1 MNRIFRILICVFLM
15 HLLADAALAYQGEN
29 MTGGANPY
37 TQGENNYFSNDSG
50 AGMAGFKSPD
60 DICREK
66 NLSIEQCQSLK
77 DRILGSG
84 LKNDEVLKG
93 TPELKDLRP
102 EELIKGKELLKKRKA
117 ADETEKDTE
126 RQLKKDLLE
135 ETAEEE
141 ESSLFDRYLAD
152 TPAHEVELKLKPFGY
167 GLFAKPLQRANQ
179 DLPVAVDYVIG
190 PGDEIGVNVWG
201 RLSGQYSLIVSR
213 EGTVHFPNIGP
224 LTVAGMTF
232 DEMKKFLKRQSSNI
246 IGTEINITMGRLR
259 SIQVFVLGEVKKP
272 GAYTLNGMSTMTNA
286 LMAAGGPSNIG
297 TLRRIELKR
306 ANRTIS
312 VLDFYDLLQK
322 GDKSN
327 DLRLQSGDV
336 VFVPTVGPLVG
347 IAGNVKRPAIYELKG
362 PADLNGA
369 LELAGG
375 IIPTA
380 YSQQVQV
387 ERVEGNSRRTV
398 ADVNASGKDAAGPF
412 MLQDADLV
420 KVFSIFDR
428 DSNAVYVYG
437 NVKRPGKFELKKGMR
452 LRDIIKDEDDL
463 LKETYFDYGLVK
475 RLTPPSMD
483 VKLIPFNLG
492 NMLFKN
498 SIDDNIELSY
508 RDSVYIFPKRL
519 FEDRKTVRIEG
530 EVRCAYLNTE
540 KKVSSECGAKD
551 GRPCPAAEEEKTDR
565 TPQRPDEAVSPKETV
580 KKEGQPPL
588 TTPLSAA
595 LQEAKKASGKGLE
608 DIAKESGGEK
618 RIEDKIAPKPVK
630 AAAQAQGW
638 CEFEL
643 EKDLSVKD
651 LVLRA
656 GGLTKDASMEDF
668 ELYSTDLS
676 TKEVILKKLS
686 LKKAMEG
693 DRGENVYLADQDRV
707 VIHSVRERAPRQ
719 YITIKGEV
727 TRPGEYPFA
736 ANMRVSDLVFAAG
749 NVLES
754 SYSEAELASHTVMDG
769 ELSLVNYR
777 TVDLRRA
784 MAGLENENIKLS
796 PYDTL
801 FIRKIPDWRE
811 ERFVTV
817 AGEVRF
823 PGRYIIKKGER
834 LSSLI
839 DRAGGFTDKSY
850 LKGAVFRRE
859 SVKQMQQ
866 RNLDDSI
873 NRLERT
879 MLSQSSINIEK
890 SVTPEAAK
898 QLEMAM
904 EQRETLIAK
913 MREVKPVGRI
923 VVSLAAPD
931 RLRGSP
937 YDMILEDNDF
947 LEVPERS
954 SVVNVTGSIVN
965 PTSFVYDPGISV
977 SSYISKS
984 GGATELADRDRT
996 YVIKADG
1003 SALSSRSLGSWTSF
1017 DWNESA
1023 KSWEAGS
1030 YSSKLE
1036 PGDTIVVPEQ
1046 IEKIAWLREIKDVT
1060 QILYQIAVTAGVII
1074 VAF

>member
-1 MNRIFRILICVFLM
+1 MSRTFRVLMCMFLI
-15 HLLADAALAYQGEN
+15 HLFAGVCRAYQGDG
-29 MTGGANPY
+29 MTGDANTY
-37 TQGENNYFSNDSG
+37 TQGDNSYFSGEGGVNKAD
-50 AGMAGFKSPD
+50 FKSPD

-66 NLSIEQCQSLK
+66 NLSIDQCQSLK

-84 LKNDEVLKG
+84 LKDEELLKRA
-93 TPELKDLRP
+93 PELKDLKP
-102 EELIKGKELLKKRKA
+102 EELIKGKELLKKRKTGDEA
-117 ADETEKDTE
+117 ERETEWRKKNELDETVE
-126 RQLKKDLLE
+126 E
-135 ETAEEE
+135 ET
-141 ESSLFDRYLAD
+141 SLFDRYLAD

-167 GLFAKPLQRANQ
+167 GLFTKPLQKPNQ
-179 DLPVAVDYVIG
+179 DMPVASDYVIG

-246 IGTEINITMGRLR
+246 IGTDITITMGKLR

-272 GAYTLNGMSTMTNA
+272 GAYTLNGMSTITNA

-297 TLRRIELKR
+297 SLRRMELKR

-312 VLDFYDLLQK
+312 VLDLYDLLQK
-322 GDKSN
+322 GDRTN

-362 PADLNGA
+362 PAGLDGA
-369 LELAGG
+369 LDLAGG

-387 ERVEGNSRRTV
+387 ERVEGNSRRTI
-398 ADVNASGKDAAGPF
+398 ADINAAATDASGSF

-420 KVFSIFDR
+420 KVFSIFDK

-452 LRDIIKDEDDL
+452 LRDVIKDENDL

-475 RLTPPSMD
+475 RLVPPSME

-492 NMLFKN
+492 NLLFKG
-498 SIDDNIELSY
+498 SEDDNIELSY
-508 RDSVYIFPKRL
+508 RDAVYIFPKRL

-530 EVRCAYLNTE
+530 EVRCAYKNTE
-540 KKVSSECGAKD
+540 KKVPNECGAKD
-551 GRPCPAAEEEKTDR
+551 GRGCAASENEKTDK
-565 TPQRPDEAVSPKETV
+565 TPQWPGTRIEPEDSG
-580 KKEGQPPL
+580 KKEGQPP
-588 TTPLSAA
+588 PAA
-595 LQEAKKASGKGLE
+595 LTAAVQEAKKAADRGADE
-608 DIAKESGGEK
+608 
-618 RIEDKIAPKPVK
+618 PVK
-630 AAAQAQGW
+630 ENVVEKKVEQKNGIKPEGEAQGW

-656 GGLTKDASMEDF
+656 GGLTKDASLEEF
-668 ELYSTDLS
+668 ELYRTDPA
-676 TKEVILKKLS
+676 TKEAVLRKFN

-707 VIHSVRERAPRQ
+707 VIHSVWERAPKQ
-719 YITIKGEV
+719 YLTIKGEV
-727 TRPGEYPFA
+727 TRPGQYPYA

-749 NVLES
+749 SLLES

-777 TVDLRRA
+777 TIDLRRA
-784 MAGLENENIKLS
+784 IAGLENDNARLK

-801 FIRKIPDWRE
+801 FVKKIPDWRD

-817 AGEVRF
+817 SGEVRF

-859 SVKQMQQ
+859 SVRQMQQ
-866 RNLDDSI
+866 KNLDESI
-873 NRLERT
+873 SRLERT

-898 QLEMAM
+898 QQEMAM
-904 EQRETLIAK
+904 EQRKTLIAK
-913 MREVKPVGRI
+913 MREIKPKGRI
-923 VVSLAAPD
+923 VVSLAPSD
-931 RLRGSP
+931 KLRNSP
-937 YDMILEDNDF
+937 YDVILEDNDL

-954 SVVNVTGSIVN
+954 SIVNVSGSIVN
-965 PTSFVYDPGISV
+965 PTSFVYDPGTSV

-984 GGATELADRDRT
+984 GGTTELADKDRT

-1003 SALSSRSLGSWTSF
+1003 SSLSPDALSSWTNF
-1017 DWNESA
+1017 DWNEST

-1030 YSSKLE
+1030 YSAKLE

-1046 IEKIAWLREIKDVT
+1046 IERVAWLREIKDVT

>member
-1 MNRIFRILICVFLM
+1 MCLFLI
-15 HLLADAALAYQGEN
+15 HLLAGVSRAYQGDG
-29 MTGGANPY
+29 MIGDANAY
-37 TQGENNYFSNDSG
+37 AQGENNYISGEGG
-50 AGMAGFKSPD
+50 AGNAGFKSPD

-84 LKNDEVLKG
+84 LKDEELLKSA
-93 TPELKDLRP
+93 PELKDLKP
-102 EELIKGKELLKKRKA
+102 EELIKGKELLKKRRTDDEARAEKNQPRKNDL
-117 ADETEKDTE
+117 DETPEDEDT
-126 RQLKKDLLE
+126 
-135 ETAEEE
+135 
-141 ESSLFDRYLAD
+141 SLFDRYLAD

-167 GLFAKPLQRANQ
+167 GLFTRPLQRPNQ
-179 DLPVAVDYVIG
+179 DLPVASDYVIG

-201 RLSGQYSLIVSR
+201 RLSGQYSLVVSR
-213 EGTVHFPNIGP
+213 EGTVQFPNIGP

-232 DEMKKFLKRQSSNI
+232 EEMKKFLKRQSSNI
-246 IGTEINITMGRLR
+246 IGTDINITMGKLR
-259 SIQVFVLGEVKKP
+259 GIQVFVLGEVKKP
-272 GAYTLNGMSTMTNA
+272 GAYTLSGMSTITNA

-312 VLDFYDLLQK
+312 ALDFYDLLQK

-327 DLRLQSGDV
+327 DMRLQSGDV

-347 IAGNVKRPAIYELKG
+347 IAGNVKRPAIYELKDST
-362 PADLNGA
+362 DLVGA

-380 YSQQVQV
+380 YAQQVQI
-387 ERVEGNSRRTV
+387 ERVEGNSRRTI
-398 ADVNASGKDAAGPF
+398 ADINASGKDAPGSF

-420 KVFSIFDR
+420 KVFSIFDK

-452 LRDIIKDEDDL
+452 LRDIIRDENDL

-475 RLTPPSMD
+475 RLIPPSME
-483 VKLIPFNLG
+483 VKLMPFNLG
-492 NMLFKN
+492 SMLFKG
-498 SIDDNIELSY
+498 SDADNIELSY
-508 RDSVYIFPKRL
+508 RDAVYIFPKRL

-530 EVRCAYLNTE
+530 EVRCAYMKLD
-540 KKVSSECGAKD
+540 KKAPEECDAKD
-551 GRPCPAAEEEKTDR
+551 GRGCPAAENEKADK
-565 TPQRPDEAVSPKETV
+565 TPQGPATNILPKDNG
-580 KKEGQPPL
+580 KKEEQPSQAA
-588 TTPLSAA
+588 TSAAA
-595 LQEAKKASGKGLE
+595 LQEAKKAVEKGADE
-608 DIAKESGGEK
+608 PAKENNWEK
-618 RIEDKIAPKPVK
+618 KFEQKSETKPVK
-630 AAAQAQGW
+630 AAGEAQGW

-656 GGLTKDASMEDF
+656 GGLTRDASLEDF
-668 ELYSTDLS
+668 ELYRTDPS
-676 TKEVILKKLS
+676 TKEAVLQKFN

-707 VIHSVRERAPRQ
+707 VIHSVWEKVPKQ
-719 YITIKGEV
+719 YLTIKGEV
-727 TRPGEYPFA
+727 TKPGQYPFA

-749 NVLES
+749 SLLES
-754 SYSEAELASHTVMDG
+754 SYSEAELASHTVIDG
-769 ELSLVNYR
+769 ELSLVSYKAVN
-777 TVDLRRA
+777 LRGA
-784 MAGLENENIKLS
+784 MSGLETDNVRLK

-801 FIRKIPDWRE
+801 FIKKIPDWRE

-859 SVKQMQQ
+859 SVRQMQQ
-866 RNLDDSI
+866 RNLDESI
-873 NRLERT
+873 SRLERT

-898 QLEMAM
+898 QQEMAM
-904 EQRETLIAK
+904 EQRKTLIAK
-913 MREVKPVGRI
+913 MREVKPRGRI
-923 VVSLAAPD
+923 VVSLAPSD
-931 RLRGSP
+931 NLRGSP
-937 YDMILEDNDF
+937 YDVILEDNDF

-954 SVVNVTGSIVN
+954 SVVNVSGSIIN
-965 PTSFVYDPGISV
+965 PTSFVYDPGTSV

-984 GGATELADRDRT
+984 GGTTELADKDRT

-1003 SALSSRSLGSWTSF
+1003 SSLSPDALSSWTNF
-1017 DWNESA
+1017 DWNEST

-1030 YSSKLE
+1030 YSAKLE

-1046 IEKIAWLREIKDVT
+1046 IERVAWLREIKDVT